1 MKAACL
7 QLRVEPCQP
16 EENLSRAMQ
25 MARIALT
32 GGAQILVFPE
42 LFLTGFCYEP
52 SLQSSSF
59 AKDYPPYPSL
69 DPFRALAEEH
79 DCLFIGS
86 LRTGRQNL
94 GFCLDSGGLQFRS
107 KIHLFAGEKEHFD
120 GGDCISPAA
129 TKWGRLGLQ
138 ICYDLR
144 FPEVARVLALQ
155 GAEILVTV
163 AQFPAQRQEQ
173 WRILARARAIENQI
187 PHLACNWACGGGSLI
202 IDARGQTMA
211 EAGSEETMI
220 LADIDLADRYVFRR
234 EVPCFVDRRPAIYG
248 RWEVERSNP

>member
-1 MKAACL
+1 MSFHWLFANRPA
-7 QLRVEPCQP
+7 
-16 EENLSRAMQ
+16 
-25 MARIALT
+25 
-32 GGAQILVFPE
+32 E
-42 LFLTGFCYEP
+42 LGLLP
-52 SLQSSSF
+52 RLWRSSVSL
-59 AKDYPPYPSL
+59 KDS
-69 DPFRALAEEH
+69 PFRRGEGALRWRR
-79 DCLFIGS
+79 L
-86 LRTGRQNL
+86 
-94 GFCLDSGGLQFRS
+94 
-107 KIHLFAGEKEHFD
+107 HLARGHEV
-120 GGDCISPAA
+120 GP
-129 TKWGRLGLQ
+129 LGLQ